1 MDYLV
6 YVTHDAE
13 NLQFYL
19 WMVDYFRRYSHA
31 PKAETDLSPKWNFD
45 ETAPTSTCISE
56 KVCGEEMNRNDS
68 DDISDASTLGDRQP
82 YHQQREYPGKSSDS
96 PDSLKRSSLHVAQPF
111 RGEINRIAK
120 HYILPGSPRE
130 LNLSHQNR
138 TDLLNAL
145 QNTTHP
151 SAFSNVKILLDMNLR
166 YRAHPNFIRWSIYN
180 SNPPWRFCLVGFAI
194 MNITIGFVIAILL
207 ALSSHSRWLRL
218 VAAAEW
224 WFGITNLLA
233 ASQGL
238 CIILYRLSIRS
249 IRPWEIE
256 IPRHDG
262 PGHLSD
268 DVEASV
274 RGGPIKYSDTQSRW
288 PMKMEVFGPSNNYLK
303 EGWIEKYQ
311 REPMWRKLFVFARN
325 VKVQDR
331 GLKVMQNKIIWYT
344 EAWALLITVALSA
357 GFVALPKGNLY

>member
-19 WMVDYFRRYSHA
+19 WMVDYFRRYSNA
-31 PKAETDLSPKWNFD
+31 PKAETDMSPKWNFD
-45 ETAPTSTCISE
+45 ETPPTSACLSE
-56 KVCGEEMNRNDS
+56 KVCGEMNRNDS

-82 YHQQREYPGKSSDS
+82 YQQQREYPWKSSDS
-96 PDSLKRSSLHVAQPF
+96 SDSSKRSSHVAQPF
-111 RGEINRIAK
+111 RGEINRIVK
-120 HYILPGSPRE
+120 HYIHPGSPRE
-130 LNLSHQNR
+130 LSLSHQNR

-145 QNTTHP
+145 QYTTHP

-166 YRAHPNFIRWSIYN
+166 YRAHPNFIRWSICN
-180 SNPPWRFCLVGFAI
+180 NNPPWTFCLVGFAI
-194 MNITIGFVIAILL
+194 MNITIGFVIAISL

-238 CIILYRLSIRS
+238 CILLHRLSIRS

-256 IPRHDG
+256 IHRHG

-268 DVEASV
+268 DDMEASV
-274 RGGPIKYSDTQSRW
+274 RGGNIKYSDTQSRW

-311 REPMWRKLFVFARN
+311 REPMWRKAFVFARN
-325 VKVQDR
+325 VRIQDR
-331 GLKVMQNKIIWYT
+331 GLKVMQNKIIWYA